1 MIWYV
6 DLRSRLCLANLE
18 RSLHIP
24 PHAGL
29 RFGQPPAHPE
39 ARPSRS
45 VNQPATSNLLTL
57 FLYCHGNPSVLAKR
71 IAARK
76 GHFMGAQMLE
86 SQLATLQ
93 DPRDEKGVTSVEIDQ
108 PEEEVAREAVR
119 NVKML
124 VKGEVEHLD

>member
-1 MIWYV
+1 
-6 DLRSRLCLANLE
+6 
-18 RSLHIP
+18 
-24 PHAGL
+24 
-29 RFGQPPAHPE
+29 
-39 ARPSRS
+39 
-45 VNQPATSNLLTL
+45 
-57 FLYCHGNPSVLAKR
+57 
-71 IAARK
+71 
-76 GHFMGAQMLE
+76 MGAQMLE